1 MRVERNGIGNQEHTL
16 IFTDAG
22 IWIATVRTANEAE
35 VAEALAAIAN
45 GSHRPE
51 SEPSEK
57 DA

>member
-22 IWIATVRTANEAE
+22 IWIATVRTANETE
-35 VAEALAAIAN
+35 VAEALAASAK